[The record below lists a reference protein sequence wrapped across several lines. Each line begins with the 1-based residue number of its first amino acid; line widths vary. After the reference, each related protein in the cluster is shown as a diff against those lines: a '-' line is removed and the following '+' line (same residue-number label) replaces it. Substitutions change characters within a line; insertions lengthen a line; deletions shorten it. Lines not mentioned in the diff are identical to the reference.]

1 MRGTIA
7 SSYENQWVIDK
18 TTALPFP
25 DIVLP
30 HSDGDRMA
38 FEIKDA
44 RKAEGDLMKIRSD
57 KEKGHFKSFEK
68 VEAPLSDEEVW
79 LQWIADKR

>member
-1 MRGTIA
+1 
-7 SSYENQWVIDK
+7 
-18 TTALPFP
+18 
-25 DIVLP
+25 
-30 HSDGDRMA
+30 MA